1 MQFDHPKY
9 GAINLAQY
17 YEKQYAIKLKDPK
30 QPLLISMPK
39 AKDKRAGITEPVKL
53 IPELCLMTGLTD
65 RQRNDFRLMQELSA
79 QLRMDPQQR
88 LTTIRGFG
96 KKMLK
101 ADADQGLLKQWGMSI
116 EENPVKFGARVFNPE
131 LIEMGPVS
139 QAGDARRFQY
149 PIQDAD
155 WTNSLKDGMLTPCE
169 LKKCIYLYPQQNE
182 MEANDFLNMFKT
194 VARKLQI
201 RCTDSR
207 LVFHY

>member
-1 MQFDHPKY
+1 M
-9 GAINLAQY
+9 AQY
-17 YEKQYAIKLKDPK
+17 YEKQYDIKLKDPK

-96 KKMLK
+96 QKMLK
-101 ADADQGLLKQWGMSI
+101 ADTDSGMLKQWGMSI
-116 EENPVKFGARVFNPE
+116 DAQPIKLGARIFQPE
-131 LIEMGPVS
+131 SIEMGPVTQS
-139 QAGDARRFQY
+139 GDPRRFQY

-155 WTNSLKDGMLTPCE
+155 WTNSLKDGKNSIYMHHNVLNLFYYNNKLTFYRICFRHAYSLRAE
-169 LKKCIYLYPQQNE
+169 EMYLYVSS
-182 MEANDFLNMFKT
+182 T
-194 VARKLQI
+194 
-201 RCTDSR
+201 TTSR
-207 LVFHY
+207 GSRF

>member
-9 GAINLAQY
+9 GSINLAQY
-17 YEKQYAIKLKDPK
+17 YEKQYDIKLWDPQ

-101 ADADQGLLKQWGMSI
+101 ADADSGVLKQWGMSI
-116 EENPVKFGARVFNPE
+116 DENPVKFGARIFTPE
-131 LIEMGPVS
+131 SIEMGPCS

-149 PIQDAD
+149 PIHDAD
-155 WTNSLKDGMLTPCE
+155 WTNSLKDGSCLFKI
-169 LKKCIYLYPQQNE
+169 L
-182 MEANDFLNMFKT
+182 ANRFFLFIT
-194 VARKLQI
+194 
-201 RCTDSR
+201 
-207 LVFHY
+207 FY

>member
-1 MQFDHPKY
+1 MLFFLVTFDHPKH
-9 GAINLAQY
+9 GSINLAQY
-17 YEKQYAIKLKDPK
+17 YEKQYDIKLKDPK

-96 KKMLK
+96 QKMLK
-101 ADADQGLLKQWGMSI
+101 ADKESEVLKQWGMSI
-116 EENPVKFGARVFNPE
+116 DATPIKFGARIFTPE
-131 LIEMGPVS
+131 FIELGPVS

-149 PIQDAD
+149 PITEAD
-155 WTNSLKDGMLTPCE
+155 WTNSLKDG
-169 LKKCIYLYPQQNE
+169 KYLIW
-182 MEANDFLNMFKT
+182 K
-194 VARKLQI
+194 
-201 RCTDSR
+201 
-207 LVFHY
+207 

>member
-1 MQFDHPKY
+1 MVFDHPKY
-9 GAINLAQY
+9 GSINLAQY

-39 AKDKRAGITEPVKL
+39 AKDKRAGQTDPVKL

-101 ADADQGLLKQWGMSI
+101 ADTDSGLLKQWGMSI
-116 EENPVKFGARVFNPE
+116 DDNPVKFGARVLNPE
-131 LIEMGPVS
+131 LIEMGPTS
-139 QAGDARRFQY
+139 QAGDPRRFQY
-149 PIQDAD
+149 PIHDAD
-155 WTNSLKDGMLTPCE
+155 WTNSLKDGS
-169 LKKCIYLYPQQNE
+169 YPP
-182 MEANDFLNMFKT
+182 
-194 VARKLQI
+194 
-201 RCTDSR
+201 
-207 LVFHY
+207 Y